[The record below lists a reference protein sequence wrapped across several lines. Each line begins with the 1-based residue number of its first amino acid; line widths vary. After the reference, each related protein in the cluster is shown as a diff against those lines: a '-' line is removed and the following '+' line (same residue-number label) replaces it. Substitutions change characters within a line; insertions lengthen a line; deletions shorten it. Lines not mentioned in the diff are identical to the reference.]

1 MSKFKMKDEEQMCS
15 FFPQDSIFQPFI
27 MGSYMNV
34 YQVKY
39 FEIKFWVQTWEVFII
54 IK

>member
-1 MSKFKMKDEEQMCS
+1 MSKFKMKDEEQMWR

-39 FEIKFWVQTWEVFII
+39 VEIKF
-54 IK
+54 